1 MVDALRVTVAC
12 VLVTRPHTL
21 TAICTARLAILHVV
35 SRCRQVQNEVATKAQ
50 QTWDTFRKE
59 RDFHRMHHQRVVQ
72 EKNRLVSEIKRLK
85 KLYES
90 YEPTLK
96 ETRDRYD
103 IAMKE
108 KMLMRL
114 ERDRIAAR
122 VTGLESQ
129 VKAFEDAAKRRDE
142 GDKSVGSKG
151 AGKPKKGQ
159 V

>member
-1 MVDALRVTVAC
+1 
-12 VLVTRPHTL
+12 
-21 TAICTARLAILHVV
+21 
-35 SRCRQVQNEVATKAQ
+35 
-50 QTWDTFRKE
+50 
-59 RDFHRMHHQRVVQ
+59 MHHQRVVQ
-72 EKNRLVSEIKRLK
+72 EKNRLVTEIKRLK

-122 VTGLESQ
+122 VAGLESQ
-129 VKAFEDAAKRRDE
+129 VKVWRL
-142 GDKSVGSKG
+142 
-151 AGKPKKGQ
+151 
-159 V
+159 

>member
-1 MVDALRVTVAC
+1 MKTRGLLVDEGATTPDIYVRVAHLEDDIRRLRDELAAQQAVA
-12 VLVTRPHTL
+12 
-21 TAICTARLAILHVV
+21 A
-35 SRCRQVQNEVATKAQ
+35 KAQ

-103 IAMKE
+103 LAMKE

-114 ERDRIAAR
+114 ERDRIAAK
-122 VTGLESQ
+122 VAGLESQ
-129 VKAFEDAAKRRDE
+129 VRVFFACACLFVTMVVSLPLSPSAAAAA
-142 GDKSVGSKG
+142 V
-151 AGKPKKGQ
+151 AG
-159 V
+159 